1 MWKVEESTD
10 NSVTLSLDSPDGDQ
24 GFPGNL
30 KLTVTYTVTPE
41 NELEIVYGSTADADT
56 LLNLTN
62 HSYFNL
68 AGQGSGDVLDQ
79 KVTISA
85 DYFTLADAQSIP
97 TGELTPVKGTPMDFN
112 EAKAIGQDIEADY
125 QPLID
130 GKGYDHNWVIRG
142 EGFRKAACFET
153 QFFPDA
159 IHHSEF
165 AQPVIKANELFISK
179 TVYQF
184 SIQ

>member
-1 MWKVEESTD
+1 MYW
-10 NSVTLSLDSPDGDQ
+10 
-24 GFPGNL
+24 
-30 KLTVTYTVTPE
+30 
-41 NELEIVYGSTADADT
+41 IR
-56 LLNLTN
+56 
-62 HSYFNL
+62 
-68 AGQGSGDVLDQ
+68 

-142 EGFRKAACFET
+142 EGFRKAASIALLIRRGIPYGCISRSSRVCSCIQQTMLIMRKAKAELNT
-153 QFFPDA
+153 VSAMLPA
-159 IHHSEF
+159 LKHSF
-165 AQPVIKANELFISK
+165 SRMPFIIRSLRSRLSRRMNYLHPKRYISFLFNKNLQKASE
-179 TVYQF
+179 YMPYE
-184 SIQ
+184 